1 MTVMIEQDRRS
12 AAVHHHVV
20 RGVVVFRPG
29 QSTLV
34 SKIAS
39 YWTVWQLALSILL
52 KSSSVVSCPFSSRWW
67 FEETPDEH
75 LSENRPKGVMARLR
89 DVISGQK
96 RFHVSSSTALQ
107 GAKGNNNA
115 WPVMRPWIPLASV
128 FLLDFSPAFVL
139 GWISTIGAL
148 RPTSTYTWI
157 IHDDGRRPNQRSID
171 RHEWPSP
178 TCRALRAAADA
189 AVTVPPPLS
198 ILVVDDE
205 EGIRNAVGTLLQEN
219 GFTVCLCPDATSA
232 LEQLQRTNFDCV
244 VSDVRMPG
252 LSGLD
257 LVQTLRTVESLR
269 TVPVVLLTA
278 AGRPDDRIAGYR
290 AGADAYLPKPFDPD
304 ELVAIIG
311 RLINRRISMTDI
323 QDELAAIS
331 NVLQQ
336 QQQQQQQEQQSSSSR
351 TTNIHLPPDEA
362 KILEYVCEGWTT
374 KEIAAKVYLSTRRI
388 DQLLTVLF
396 RKANVKNRTE
406 LVRWAV
412 STGLVKLS

>member
-1 MTVMIEQDRRS
+1 
-12 AAVHHHVV
+12 
-20 RGVVVFRPG
+20 
-29 QSTLV
+29 
-34 SKIAS
+34 
-39 YWTVWQLALSILL
+39 
-52 KSSSVVSCPFSSRWW
+52 
-67 FEETPDEH
+67 
-75 LSENRPKGVMARLR
+75 
-89 DVISGQK
+89 
-96 RFHVSSSTALQ
+96 
-107 GAKGNNNA
+107 
-115 WPVMRPWIPLASV
+115 
-128 FLLDFSPAFVL
+128 
-139 GWISTIGAL
+139 
-148 RPTSTYTWI
+148 
-157 IHDDGRRPNQRSID
+157 
-171 RHEWPSP
+171 
-178 TCRALRAAADA
+178 
-189 AVTVPPPLS
+189 
-198 ILVVDDE
+198 LVVDDE

-219 GFTVCLCPDATSA
+219 GFAVCLCPDATSA

-257 LVQTLRTVESLR
+257 LVETLRTVESLR

-311 RLINRRISMTDI
+311 RLIDRRISMTDI
-323 QDELAAIS
+323 QDELAAIT
-331 NVLQQ
+331 NVLQHQQ
-336 QQQQQQQEQQSSSSR
+336 QQQQQQNSSNR
-351 TTNIHLPPDEA
+351 TTTNIHLPPDEA